1 MEYHHLRRQK
11 SIFNNQLATAIN
23 HFGSNIYI
31 LRQHQKI
38 SLKAFI
44 SPLKSKQ
51 STPSSIGIM
60 SSLAYSITT
69 TVFNNYMDIVE
80 GDIVF
85 YNNIPHKVVSP
96 VNYEI
101 LSDPFC
107 RKAIIVQ
114 IQGGM

>member
-1 MEYHHLRRQK
+1 MEHHRLRRQK
-11 SIFNNQLATAIN
+11 SIFNNHLSTAIN
-23 HFGSNIYI
+23 HFGSNVFI

-38 SLKAFI
+38 PFKAFI

-51 STPSSIGIM
+51 SIPSSIGII

-69 TVFNNYMDIVE
+69 IVFNNHMDMVE

-85 YNNIPHKVVSP
+85 YNNIPHKVISP

-114 IQGGM
+114 LQGGV